1 MDRLRAF
8 EVFVAV
14 VAQGGFSRAADKL
27 DTSPANVTRYVN
39 DLEEA
44 LGVRL
49 LNRTSRRLSLTE
61 TGRTL
66 YDRALSIL
74 EDVAE
79 AEAITSSSALQPRGR
94 LRVNAPVSFGILHL
108 APLWPCFMARYPDI
122 QLDIS
127 LSDRVVDLVEEGY
140 DLAIRI
146 SRAGSPSLV
155 SRKLATSQNVVCA
168 SPDYIARHG
177 APQAPEDLTHH
188 VCIGYAYSATGD
200 EWGLI
205 DDAGRAHKVAVST
218 SLQTNNGD
226 TVRAAALAGLGIIW
240 QPTFLIGDDLRRGR
254 LVRLLPGYRMSE
266 IDVLAVYPSRRH
278 VSARVRV
285 MVDFLVEAFRGSPP
299 WD

>member
-1 MDRLRAF
+1 
-8 EVFVAV
+8 
-14 VAQGGFSRAADKL
+14 
-27 DTSPANVTRYVN
+27 
-39 DLEEA
+39 
-44 LGVRL
+44 
-49 LNRTSRRLSLTE
+49 
-61 TGRTL
+61 
-66 YDRALSIL
+66 
-74 EDVAE
+74 
-79 AEAITSSSALQPRGR
+79 
-94 LRVNAPVSFGILHL
+94 
-108 APLWPCFMARYPDI
+108 MARYPDI

-155 SRKLATSQNVVCA
+155 SRKLATSQNIGCA
-168 SPDYIARHG
+168 SPDYIAGHG
-177 APQAPEDLTHH
+177 APQAPEDLTLH

-266 IDVLAVYPSRRH
+266 IDVLSVYPSRRR

-285 MVDFLVEAFRGSPP
+285 MVDFLVEAFRGPPP

>member
-61 TGRTL
+61 PGRTL

-108 APLWPCFMARYPDI
+108 APLWPRFMAHYPDI

-266 IDVLAVYPSRRH
+266 IDVLAIYPSRRH

-285 MVDFLVEAFRGSPP
+285 MVDFLVEAFRGPPP

>member
-14 VAQGGFSRAADKL
+14 VGQGGFTRAADKL

-61 TGRTL
+61 TGKTL

-79 AEAITSSSALQPRGR
+79 AEAVTSSSALQPRGR
-94 LRVNAPVSFGILHL
+94 LRVNVPVSFGILHL
-108 APLWPCFMARYPDI
+108 APLWPRFMARYPDI

-127 LSDRVVDLVEEGY
+127 LADRVVDLVEEGY

-146 SRAGSPSLV
+146 SRAGSPSLI

-177 APQAPEDLTHH
+177 APQAPEDL
-188 VCIGYAYSATGD
+188 
-200 EWGLI
+200 
-205 DDAGRAHKVAVST
+205 KVNRGGVLQRPMLRKVS
-218 SLQTNNGD
+218 D
-226 TVRAAALAGLGIIW
+226 R
-240 QPTFLIGDDLRRGR
+240 
-254 LVRLLPGYRMSE
+254 
-266 IDVLAVYPSRRH
+266 
-278 VSARVRV
+278 ARVIATSADHRSGGSIRGM
-285 MVDFLVEAFRGSPP
+285 MVTERPLVARTGHWSKH
-299 WD
+299 

>member
-1 MDRLRAF
+1 
-8 EVFVAV
+8 
-14 VAQGGFSRAADKL
+14 
-27 DTSPANVTRYVN
+27 
-39 DLEEA
+39 
-44 LGVRL
+44 
-49 LNRTSRRLSLTE
+49 
-61 TGRTL
+61 
-66 YDRALSIL
+66 
-74 EDVAE
+74 
-79 AEAITSSSALQPRGR
+79 
-94 LRVNAPVSFGILHL
+94 
-108 APLWPCFMARYPDI
+108 
-122 QLDIS
+122 
-127 LSDRVVDLVEEGY
+127 VDLVEEGY

-146 SRAGSPSLV
+146 SRAGSPSLI

-177 APQAPEDLTHH
+177 APQVPEDLMHH
-188 VCIGYAYSATGD
+188 VCIGYTYSATGD

-205 DDAGRAHKVAVST
+205 DDAGRAHRVAVST

-266 IDVLAVYPSRRH
+266 IDVLAVYPSRRY

-285 MVDFLVEAFRGSPP
+285 MVDFLVEAFRGPSP